1 MKLTVFLILLG
12 LLRVS
17 AVTNAQVY
25 RINLELENVACEEAI
40 ESLKGQTNLDFF
52 FSNREVNVNRKVSVS
67 CKNASLE
74 EALKQILGEGYSFRL
89 IDNTVVIRPV
99 KNQLPQPKQVT
110 VKGTVKDVKGNPLPG
125 VTVLLKGSALGIST
139 DNDGKFTVSFPEMKD
154 VVLLFSF
161 IGMKSQEVKYTGQMD
176 IKVVLEEDVKEMD
189 EVVVTGI
196 MERKAESFTGSATVV
211 KGDDL
216 KRVGNTNIFQSLKN

>member
-1 MKLTVFLILLG
+1 M
-12 LLRVS
+12 
-17 AVTNAQVY
+17 
-25 RINLELENVACEEAI
+25 
-40 ESLKGQTNLDFF
+40 
-52 FSNREVNVNRKVSVS
+52 NRKVSVS

-139 DNDGKFTVSFPEMKD
+139 DNDGNLRFHF
-154 VVLLFSF
+154 
-161 IGMKSQEVKYTGQMD
+161 
-176 IKVVLEEDVKEMD
+176 
-189 EVVVTGI
+189 
-196 MERKAESFTGSATVV
+196 R
-211 KGDDL
+211 
-216 KRVGNTNIFQSLKN
+216 R

>member
-139 DNDGKFTVSFPEMKD
+139 DNDGRCCTSFFLYWYE
-154 VVLLFSF
+154 
-161 IGMKSQEVKYTGQMD
+161 ITGGEIYRSDGYQSG
-176 IKVVLEEDVKEMD
+176 
-189 EVVVTGI
+189 TG
-196 MERKAESFTGSATVV
+196 R
-211 KGDDL
+211 
-216 KRVGNTNIFQSLKN
+216 RCQGNG